1 MERGA
6 SRRFGS
12 IKPVLNPKRRRP
24 PHSKIPVLA
33 SELTH
38 QDLCRD
44 MQAARFRYTADRHA
58 ACMSHALH
66 LAREE
71 GSFGY
76 GLIGPMRPK
85 FSVRRSLFLNS
96 WRVSLVPYTDGLVPR
111 PRNVKKV
118 SESNKAQLHH
128 YHVSFF
134 FVRNPNPAR
143 LRTNQQSN
151 MKNILVTAILA
162 LVFISTASAKSLVNV
177 DKNGVGIKGHDPV
190 AYFTDNRAVKGNAQ
204 FQSNFNGVTYYFA
217 SAENKAAFDA
227 KPTKYEPQFG
237 GFCAWAVSRGY
248 TASIDPNAFQI
259 VNGRLL
265 LQYSLGVRKDFSADT
280 EGNLKKADANW
291 PSIVE
296 KKGK

>member
-1 MERGA
+1 
-6 SRRFGS
+6 
-12 IKPVLNPKRRRP
+12 
-24 PHSKIPVLA
+24 
-33 SELTH
+33 
-38 QDLCRD
+38 
-44 MQAARFRYTADRHA
+44 
-58 ACMSHALH
+58 
-66 LAREE
+66 
-71 GSFGY
+71 
-76 GLIGPMRPK
+76 
-85 FSVRRSLFLNS
+85 
-96 WRVSLVPYTDGLVPR
+96 
-111 PRNVKKV
+111 
-118 SESNKAQLHH
+118 
-128 YHVSFF
+128 
-134 FVRNPNPAR
+134 
-143 LRTNQQSN
+143 

-162 LVFISTASAKSLVNV
+162 LVFISTASAKNLVNV

-190 AYFTDNRAVKGNAQ
+190 AYFTDNKAVKGNAQ